1 MAWTPLKTNYTNARW
16 SGKKKFKQIN
26 NSDGTISFED
36 MTSYEAKENSF
47 FGATDANQMN
57 SAINDIME
65 VPLYIDGAGAHNS
78 IYRGKK
84 LGTSVSS
91 TEYGYIA
98 DGSFKDLYIGDYWE
112 INGTK
117 YRIAA
122 FDYYLN
128 KGDTAMTEHHAVI
141 VPDTVFGTGTMN
153 SSHTAEGAYVG
164 SQMYKTGLA
173 SAKSKIKTDFGSS
186 HVLIH
191 RNIFNNSVENGY
203 PVTSAWCD
211 SQVDLMNSINV
222 VGSLVFT
229 PVANSGSFIDNS
241 TIDCTIFPLFLFA
254 PSYIISDESYW
265 LRDTARTNQFNY
277 ITNRGTA
284 GSSRGG
290 NSYGIRPSFCIG

>member
-16 SGKKKFKQIN
+16 SGKKKFRQIN
-26 NSDGTISFED
+26 NSDGTVSFED
-36 MTSYEAKENSF
+36 VTDYTTKENSF

-57 SAINDIME
+57 SAINDIMN

-78 IYRGKK
+78 IYRGNK
-84 LGTSVSS
+84 LGTSVSTTQWGHIS
-91 TEYGYIA
+91 
-98 DGSFKDLYIGDYWE
+98 DGTFKDLYIGDYWE

-128 KGDTAMTEHHAVI
+128 KGDTPMTVHHAVI

-164 SQMYKTGLA
+164 SQMYKTGL
-173 SAKSKIKTDFGSS
+173 SSVKSKIKTDFGSS
-186 HVLIH
+186 HILTH
-191 RNIFNNSVENGY
+191 RNIFNNAVEEGY

-222 VGSLVFT
+222 IGSLVFT
-229 PVANSGSFIDNS
+229 PIANSGSYIDNS

-254 PSYIISDESYW
+254 PSYIVSNESYW